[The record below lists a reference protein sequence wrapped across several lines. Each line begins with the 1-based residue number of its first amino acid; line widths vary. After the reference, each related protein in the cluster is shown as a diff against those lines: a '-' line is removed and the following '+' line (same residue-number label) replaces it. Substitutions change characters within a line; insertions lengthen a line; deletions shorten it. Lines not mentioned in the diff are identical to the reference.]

1 MGNFNLSLLIEG
13 LTYLKLNYSEKQ
25 LKQFATYIKEINF
38 FNATYKLVGS
48 DEKEFIVKHLL
59 DSLTPL
65 KVIESLLGSQNT
77 ICDIGSGG
85 GLPAI
90 PLAIM
95 LEDVNF
101 VLVERMGRRVD
112 FLNTVVAMCN
122 LEKRVKIVQK
132 NLNEVKEHYNLVTFR
147 ALQPLVNIIRDL
159 EKVVQAGGYICAY
172 KGKVENI
179 EQELA
184 EVARLKHTN
193 WQWQIKQL
201 DVPFLEGERSLCIG
215 QRL

>member
-85 GLPAI
+85 GLLGLQKTSQLRPAWSS
-90 PLAIM
+90 
-95 LEDVNF
+95 VS
-101 VLVERMGRRVD
+101 
-112 FLNTVVAMCN
+112 
-122 LEKRVKIVQK
+122 
-132 NLNEVKEHYNLVTFR
+132 
-147 ALQPLVNIIRDL
+147 
-159 EKVVQAGGYICAY
+159 
-172 KGKVENI
+172 
-179 EQELA
+179 
-184 EVARLKHTN
+184 
-193 WQWQIKQL
+193 
-201 DVPFLEGERSLCIG
+201 PFLLNKGREFW
-215 QRL
+215 